1 MVPSLK
7 RHFDNPD
14 NTEDY
19 LLLITER
26 HVRDWLT
33 VRLLGKNIS
42 LEEFKSRL
50 AEIPAIS
57 SMIADRIVERHF
69 TCGGMKYCW
78 NTLTWMKWD
87 RKSRS
92 WVPM

>member
-14 NTEDY
+14 NTADY
-19 LLLITER
+19 LSLITER

-33 VRLLGKNIS
+33 LRLLGKDIP

-50 AEIPAIS
+50 SEIPAIS

-69 TCGGMKYCW
+69 VENNIKYCW
-78 NTLTWMKWD
+78 TTHMWMKWD
-87 RKSRS
+87 SSNKR
-92 WVPM
+92 WVPH